1 MLYNYVNYFDLAMN
15 NKPPQVLLAKFPAS
29 FPTKSIKKTKNLPAK
44 AHRSIGK
51 RPKSI
56 LKKRKRTSN
65 QLPRL
70 PKTLSF
76 SQDIKSHPSKSLA
89 VPQEVWLSPNDYQ
102 AIQEDAQNVLSTYES
117 TPLQQRDQL
126 DKNSFC
132 FRGLE
137 NYQSTIQCWKPEVSR
152 RRQALY
158 KVVKDEQESQKHQ
171 KQNDNKISSSS
182 SNNNNAAVTTTSTTH
197 QATAESQF
205 RWDVDSIRS
214 ACLFRSNREN
224 AMGGIE
230 KGLSDQQAA
239 RAVHRESKALRQ
251 TTNFQQRLL
260 LNFQNQQQQQ
270 RSPSPRGE

>member
-1 MLYNYVNYFDLAMN
+1 MN
-15 NKPPQVLLAKFPAS
+15 NKPPQALLAKFPAS
-29 FPTKSIKKTKNLPAK
+29 FPTKSVSKTKNLPARV
-44 AHRSIGK
+44 HRSIGK

-65 QLPRL
+65 QLPRP

-89 VPQEVWLSPNDYQ
+89 VPQEVWLSPNDYL
-102 AIQEDAQNVLSTYES
+102 AIQKDAQQILATYES

-171 KQNDNKISSSS
+171 KRNDNIISSS
-182 SNNNNAAVTTTSTTH
+182 NNNAAVTTTPTMQ
-197 QATAESQF
+197 QATAVSQF
-205 RWDVDSIRS
+205 RWDADSIRS